1 MTLSLDASVC
11 VWSVRQ
17 KAMITGGPLSS
28 TMFLIL
34 TAATALAP
42 PSAHGTSIHAHLMFP
57 ARNSR
62 IILASNCIHVLA
74 PVTGNV
80 LRHAVNIT
88 LLLSEKNGRCI
99 GVTQEGEVFVL
110 DAPNGSSS
118 SSSSSQINS
127 THRLSTTRTVSP
139 CDDHS
144 SIGRRCMPVTAR
156 DGQHNMIAT
165 AACLYHNTAIDATAR
180 ILQPSNSNDVVVLF
194 FASPPILPMAPI
206 DLRVGSTSGRDG
218 VVKGT
223 PAPRS
228 GCLQA
233 HRVETGQLLHVFEG
247 CSDDISC
254 VAVSSGDKTTGRYL
268 LAGSDQEGG
277 GASLF
282 MWQLLHPE
290 KTTAQS
296 ELLVPLL
303 ISVQVHKVYPSC
315 GAITSIIGR
324 ATDAVVAFMGGK
336 VAIFSLVSRNFK

>member
-1 MTLSLDASVC
+1 
-11 VWSVRQ
+11 
-17 KAMITGGPLSS
+17 
-28 TMFLIL
+28 
-34 TAATALAP
+34 
-42 PSAHGTSIHAHLMFP
+42 MFP

-62 IILASNCIHVLA
+62 IILASNSIHVLA

-80 LRHAVNIT
+80 SRQAVNIT

-99 GVTQEGEVFVL
+99 GVTQEGEVFAL
-110 DAPNGSSS
+110 DAPNGSRSS
-118 SSSSSQINS
+118 SSSSSRISS
-127 THRLSTTRTVSP
+127 THRLSTARTVSP

-144 SIGRRCMPVTAR
+144 SIGRRCMPLTAR

-165 AACLYHNTAIDATAR
+165 AACLYQNAAIDATAR
-180 ILQPSNSNDVVVLF
+180 ILQPSSSNDVVVLF

-206 DLRVGSTSGRDG
+206 DLRVGGTAGRDG
-218 VVKGT
+218 VIKGT

-233 HRVETGQLLHVFEG
+233 HLVETGQLLHVFEG

-282 MWQLLHPE
+282 MWQLLRPE
-290 KTTAQS
+290 KTTTQS

-315 GAITSIIGR
+315 GAITGIIGK
-324 ATDAVVAFMGGK
+324 ATDAVVAFIGGK